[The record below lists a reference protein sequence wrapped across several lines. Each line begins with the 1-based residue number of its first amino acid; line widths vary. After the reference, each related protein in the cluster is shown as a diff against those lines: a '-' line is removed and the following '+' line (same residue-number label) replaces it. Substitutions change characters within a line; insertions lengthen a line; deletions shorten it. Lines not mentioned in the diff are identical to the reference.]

1 MSTSVKILFRKD
13 KINKKGEIPIYLRII
28 KFRTSKQIAL
38 GISIPEKYWDSE
50 NRRVKKGME
59 NSQRINNFIA
69 HKVAEAEGIALE
81 LESKSKT
88 ILPKNIKAAIIG
100 EAPTSFFK
108 YANDY
113 LDLMETKIQP
123 STVDKMRGVISK
135 IKKFTNENDL
145 MISDI
150 DLQWLKKYE
159 TYMRSE
165 LGNISNTIFS
175 NYKILRR
182 IFNEA
187 IKDEIISYE
196 KNPFTKFKFK
206 WDAPKKEFL
215 TEDELAK
222 MEALVIE
229 DKPWMYN
236 TRNIY
241 IFATYVGGMRISDI
255 TQLKW
260 SNFNG
265 ERILMETQK
274 TGTTVSIKLPQ
285 KAIDIINLYYYSG
298 APSSSFI
305 FPFLLNGKDYSDGR
319 ILYRAI
325 GSCASMCN
333 KELKKIA
340 DLAKIDKHIHFHTSR
355 HTFATRALKKG
366 MRIEYVSKLMG
377 HSNIKTT
384 QIYAKIVNEELDK
397 AMDVFND

>member
-1 MSTSVKILFRKD
+1 MSASVKILFRKD
-13 KINKKGEIPIYLRII
+13 KINKNGEVPLYIRII
-28 KFRTSKQIAL
+28 KFRTSKLISL
-38 GISIPEKYWDSE
+38 GVAVPEKYWDHE
-50 NRRVKKGME
+50 NKRVKKGME

-69 HKVAEAEGIALE
+69 HKIAEAEGVALQ
-81 LESKSKT
+81 LESTST
-88 ILPKNIKAAIIG
+88 SVRPKNIKTAIIG
-100 EAPTSFFK
+100 AAPTSFFK
-108 YANDY
+108 YAKDY

-123 STVDKMRGVISK
+123 ATVDKMRGVISK
-135 IKKFTNENDL
+135 INKFTNGNDL
-145 MISDI
+145 KIEDI

-159 TYMRSE
+159 TYLRMD

-215 TEDELAK
+215 TEDEIARI
-222 MEALVIE
+222 EALQLESNNWLFNV
-229 DKPWMYN
+229 
-236 TRNIY
+236 RNVY
-241 IFATYVGGMRISDI
+241 VFATYVGGMRISDI

-260 SNFNG
+260 SNYDG
-265 ERILMETQK
+265 ERILIETQK

-285 KAIDIINLYYYSG
+285 KAVNIINLYKHDEVKHNEY
-298 APSSSFI
+298 I
-305 FPFLLNGKDYSDGR
+305 FPFLENNKDYSDGR
-319 ILYRAI
+319 VLYRAI
-325 GSCASMCN
+325 GSCATMCN
-333 KELKKIA
+333 RALKKIA
-340 DLAKIDKHIHFHTSR
+340 LLGKIDKKVHFHTSR

-366 MRIEYVSKLMG
+366 MRIEYVSRLMG

-397 AMDVFND
+397 AMDVFN

>member
-1 MSTSVKILFRKD
+1 MSASVKLLFRKD
-13 KINKKGEIPIYLRII
+13 KINKKGEIPLYLRII
-28 KFRTSKQIAL
+28 KFRSSKLISL
-38 GISIPEKYWDSE
+38 GIAVPEKYWDAE
-50 NRRVKKGME
+50 NKRVKKGME
-59 NSQRINNFIA
+59 NSQRINNFIS
-69 HKVAEAEGIALE
+69 HKIAEAEGVALE
-81 LESKSKT
+81 MEATSKT
-88 ILPKNIKAAIIG
+88 ITPKNIKSAIIG

-108 YANDY
+108 YAEDY

-135 IKKFTNENDL
+135 MKKYTKEKDV
-145 MISDI
+145 MINDI

-165 LGNISNTIFS
+165 LNNVSNTVFA

-187 IKDEIISYE
+187 IKDEIITYE

-215 TEDELAK
+215 TEEELAK
-222 MEALVIE
+222 VEALEIE
-229 DKPWMYN
+229 SEPWMYN

-265 ERILMETQK
+265 ERVLMETQK
-274 TGTTVSIKLPQ
+274 TKSTISIKLPK
-285 KAIDIINLYYYSG
+285 KAIDIINLYRNKEIKQND
-298 APSSSFI
+298 FI
-305 FPFLLNGKDYSDGR
+305 FPFLENDKDYSDGR
-319 ILYRAI
+319 ILYRAV
-325 GSCASMCN
+325 GSCATMCN
-333 KELKKIA
+333 KELKNIA
-340 DLAKIDKHIHFHTSR
+340 DLAKIEKNIHFHTSR

-384 QIYAKIVNEELDK
+384 QIYAKIVNEELDN